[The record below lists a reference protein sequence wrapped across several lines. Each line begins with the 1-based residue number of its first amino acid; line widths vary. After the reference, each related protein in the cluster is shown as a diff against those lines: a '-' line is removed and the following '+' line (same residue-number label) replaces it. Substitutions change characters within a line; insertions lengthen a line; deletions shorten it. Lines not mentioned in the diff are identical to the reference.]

1 MSEQTKWEEA
11 KAAWQEYKRGLI
23 NESDFWAIVGD
34 LCE

>member
-1 MSEQTKWEEA
+1 MSEQTKWQEA

-23 NESDFWAIVGD
+23 NEADFWAIVGD